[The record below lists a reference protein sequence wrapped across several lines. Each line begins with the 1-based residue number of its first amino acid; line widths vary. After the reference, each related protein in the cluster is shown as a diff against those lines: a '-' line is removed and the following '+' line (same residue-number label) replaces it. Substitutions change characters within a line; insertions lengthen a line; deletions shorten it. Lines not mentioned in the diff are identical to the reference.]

1 MRNHLEFAMEHEIE
15 RSVRFTLLNQRIA
28 GWHPPTA
35 GKVEKVLP
43 LCLAPIGQVKR
54 PFKARFGGACAK
66 TRRIGSE
73 ILRRKRIC
81 WHAQGL
87 PDYTPIRYRSRRGPS
102 IQHLTDFALNFQ
114 GEKRRQGLRGSSMN
128 NYLLLIACM
137 LLGIL
142 LRRSGRLPDNAAA
155 ALNGF
160 IVNVSLPALTLTY
173 VHNLT
178 FDSRLILPALM
189 AWIMFAIGCA
199 FFWLA
204 ARLLRFP
211 REITGGLML
220 TGGLGNTS
228 FVGLPMIETFYGP
241 QFLGVGILIDQAGSY
256 FVLSTLGI
264 VVASLYASDSTITL
278 KAVTRKIVLF
288 APFQA
293 FVLALLLIPFEY
305 PVWLANLFERLG
317 ATLVPLALVSV
328 GYQLQFS
335 QARGRTLALVLGLL
349 FKLVIGPTVILLLF
363 AGFLGAGGPVLRVTV
378 FEAAMAPMIGAS
390 IVAMNHR
397 LDPPLVTLMV
407 GVGIPLS
414 FLTLP
419 AWWYVL
425 DRVG

>member
-1 MRNHLEFAMEHEIE
+1 
-15 RSVRFTLLNQRIA
+15 
-28 GWHPPTA
+28 
-35 GKVEKVLP
+35 
-43 LCLAPIGQVKR
+43 
-54 PFKARFGGACAK
+54 
-66 TRRIGSE
+66 
-73 ILRRKRIC
+73 
-81 WHAQGL
+81 
-87 PDYTPIRYRSRRGPS
+87 
-102 IQHLTDFALNFQ
+102 
-114 GEKRRQGLRGSSMN
+114 MN

-173 VHNLT
+173 VHSLT

-189 AWIMFAIGCA
+189 AWIMFAIGCG

-204 ARLLRFP
+204 ARLLRFS

-228 FVGLPMIETFYGP
+228 FVGLPMIETFYGL

-264 VVASLYASDSTITL
+264 VVASLYASDSKITL
-278 KAVTRKIVLF
+278 KVVTRKIVLF

-328 GYQLQFS
+328 GYQLQLS
-335 QARGRTLALVLGLL
+335 QARGRALALAVGLL
-349 FKLVIGPTVILLLF
+349 FKLVIGPMAILLLF
-363 AGFLGAGGPVLRVTV
+363 AGSLGASGPVLRVTV

-419 AWWYVL
+419 VWWYVL